1 MENQLTE
8 LIGTIMG
15 ELKEISKTETIVG
28 EPVHL
33 GDKMVVPVTKLSLG
47 FAVGGGEGKA
57 PEKGSS
63 FGGAGGGGAK
73 VEPVGFIV
81 IQEDNVSF
89 LPTKPGK
96 FEGLIDAIP
105 GVINKVKDI
114 IPDKNKAKGKSGQ
127 KSKEKET

>member
-15 ELKEISKTETIVG
+15 ELKEISKTESIVG
-28 EPVHL
+28 EPVSL
-33 GDKMVVPVTKLSLG
+33 GEKMVVPVTKLSLG
-47 FAVGGGEGKA
+47 FAVGGGQGKA
-57 PEKGSS
+57 PEKGSN

-89 LPTKPGK
+89 LPTKQGK

-105 GVINKVKDI
+105 GVISKVKDI
-114 IPDKNKAKGKSGQ
+114 MPDKNKGKGKSGE

>member
-15 ELKEISKTETIVG
+15 ELKEISRTEAIIG
-28 EPVHL
+28 EPVRL
-33 GDKMVVPVTKLSLG
+33 GEKMIVPVTKLSLG

-81 IQEDNVSF
+81 IQEDDVSF

-105 GVINKVKDI
+105 AVINKVKDI
-114 IPDKNKAKGKSGQ
+114 IPAKNKAKGKSGG
-127 KSKEKET
+127 EE

>member
-15 ELKEISKTETIVG
+15 ELKEISKTESIVG
-28 EPVHL
+28 EPVSL
-33 GDKMVVPVTKLSLG
+33 GEKMVVPVTKLSLG
-47 FAVGGGEGKA
+47 FAVG
-57 PEKGSS
+57 
-63 FGGAGGGGAK
+63 GGGGAK

-114 IPDKNKAKGKSGQ
+114 LPDKNKAKGKSG
-127 KSKEKET
+127 EK

>member
-1 MENQLTE
+1 MENQLAE

-28 EPVHL
+28 EPVRL

-105 GVINKVKDI
+105 AVINKVKDM

-127 KSKEKET
+127 KSEEK

>member
-15 ELKEISKTETIVG
+15 ELKEISRTEAIIG
-28 EPVHL
+28 EPVRL
-33 GDKMVVPVTKLSLG
+33 GEKMIVPVTKLSLG

-81 IQEDNVSF
+81 IQEDDVSF

-105 GVINKVKDI
+105 AVINKVKDI
-114 IPDKNKAKGKSGQ
+114 IPAKNKAKGKSE
-127 KSKEKET
+127 EK

>member
-28 EPVHL
+28 EPVRL

-105 GVINKVKDI
+105 AVINKVKDM
-114 IPDKNKAKGKSGQ
+114 IPDKNKAKGKSGE
-127 KSKEKET
+127 KSEEK

>member
-15 ELKEISKTETIVG
+15 ELKEISKTESIVG
-28 EPVHL
+28 EPVSL
-33 GDKMVVPVTKLSLG
+33 GEKMVVPVTKLSLG

-114 IPDKNKAKGKSGQ
+114 IPDKNKAKVKSE
-127 KSKEKET
+127 EKNGAK

>member
-15 ELKEISKTETIVG
+15 ELKEISRTEAIIG
-28 EPVHL
+28 EPVRL
-33 GDKMVVPVTKLSLG
+33 GEKMIVPVTKLSLG

-81 IQEDNVSF
+81 IQEDDVSF

-105 GVINKVKDI
+105 AVINKVKDI
-114 IPDKNKAKGKSGQ
+114 IPAKNKAKGKSEE
-127 KSKEKET
+127 KSREK

>member
-15 ELKEISKTETIVG
+15 ELKEISRTEAIIG
-28 EPVHL
+28 EPVRL
-33 GDKMVVPVTKLSLG
+33 GEKMIVPVTKLSLG

-81 IQEDNVSF
+81 IQEDDVSF

-105 GVINKVKDI
+105 AVINKVKDI
-114 IPDKNKAKGKSGQ
+114 IPAKNKAKDKSGG
-127 KSKEKET
+127 EE

>member
-28 EPVHL
+28 EPVRL

-105 GVINKVKDI
+105 AVINKVKDM
-114 IPDKNKAKGKSGQ
+114 IPDKNKAKGKNEE
-127 KSKEKET
+127 KSKKKEI

>member
-1 MENQLTE
+1 ME
-8 LIGTIMG
+8 
-15 ELKEISKTETIVG
+15 EISRTEAIIG
-28 EPVHL
+28 EPVRL
-33 GDKMVVPVTKLSLG
+33 GEKMIVPVTKLSLG

-81 IQEDNVSF
+81 IQEDDVSF

-105 GVINKVKDI
+105 AVINKVKDI
-114 IPDKNKAKGKSGQ
+114 IPAKNKAKGKSGE

>member
-28 EPVHL
+28 EPVSL

-57 PEKGSS
+57 PEKGSRWDLS
-63 FGGAGGGGAK
+63 LFKRIMYRSCPPNRVSLK
-73 VEPVGFIV
+73 V
-81 IQEDNVSF
+81 
-89 LPTKPGK
+89 
-96 FEGLIDAIP
+96 
-105 GVINKVKDI
+105 
-114 IPDKNKAKGKSGQ
+114 
-127 KSKEKET
+127 

>member
-1 MENQLTE
+1 
-8 LIGTIMG
+8 
-15 ELKEISKTETIVG
+15 
-28 EPVHL
+28 
-33 GDKMVVPVTKLSLG
+33 MVVPVTKLSLG

-57 PEKGSS
+57 VEKGSS

-89 LPTKPGK
+89 LPTKPGQ

-114 IPDKNKAKGKSGQ
+114 IPGKDKGKGIKQ
-127 KSKEKET
+127 ERGKDKE

>member
-1 MENQLTE
+1 MGNQLTE

-28 EPVHL
+28 EPVSL
-33 GDKMVVPVTKLSLG
+33 GEKMVVPVTKLSLG

-57 PEKGSS
+57 PETGSS

-81 IQEDNVSF
+81 IQENNVSF

-105 GVINKVKDI
+105 AVINKVKDI
-114 IPDKNKAKGKSGQ
+114 LPDKNKAKGKTE
-127 KSKEKET
+127 EK

>member
-1 MENQLTE
+1 MENELTE

-28 EPVHL
+28 EPVSL
-33 GDKMVVPVTKLSLG
+33 GEKMIVPVTKMSLG

-63 FGGAGGGGAK
+63 FGGAGGGGTK

-89 LPTKPGK
+89 LPTKPGT

-105 GVINKVKDI
+105 GVISKVKEI
-114 IPDKNKAKGKSGQ
+114 IPDKNKG
-127 KSKEKET
+127 KEKET

>member
-28 EPVHL
+28 EPVSL
-33 GDKMVVPVTKLSLG
+33 GKKMVVPVTKLSLG

-57 PEKGSS
+57 PEEGSS

-105 GVINKVKDI
+105 AVINKVKDI
-114 IPDKNKAKGKSGQ
+114 IPDKNKGKGKSGE

>member
-28 EPVHL
+28 EPVRL

-105 GVINKVKDI
+105 AVINKVKDM
-114 IPDKNKAKGKSGQ
+114 IPDKNKAKGKSGE

>member
-1 MENQLTE
+1 MENE
-8 LIGTIMG
+8 LNELVGTIMG
-15 ELKEISKTETIVG
+15 ELREISKTESIVG
-28 EPVHL
+28 EPVNL
-33 GDKMVVPVTKLSLG
+33 GEKMVVPVTKLSLG

-57 PEKGSS
+57 VEKGSS

-81 IQEDNVSF
+81 IQEDKVSF

-105 GVINKVKDI
+105 GVVNKVKDI
-114 IPDKNKAKGKSGQ
+114 IPGKDKGKGSTE
-127 KSKEKET
+127 EKGKGKA

>member
-1 MENQLTE
+1 MENQQTE

-28 EPVHL
+28 EPVSL
-33 GDKMVVPVTKLSLG
+33 GEKMVVPVTKLSLG

-105 GVINKVKDI
+105 AVINKVKDM
-114 IPDKNKAKGKSGQ
+114 IPDKNKAKGKSGE
-127 KSKEKET
+127 KSEEK

>member
-15 ELKEISKTETIVG
+15 ELKEISRTEAIVG
-28 EPVHL
+28 EPVSL
-33 GDKMVVPVTKLSLG
+33 GDKMVVPITKLSLG

-114 IPDKNKAKGKSGQ
+114 LPDKKEVKAKRG
-127 KSKEKET
+127 EK

>member
-15 ELKEISKTETIVG
+15 ELKEISRTEAIIG
-28 EPVHL
+28 EPVRL
-33 GDKMVVPVTKLSLG
+33 GEKLIVPVTKLALG
-47 FAVGGGEGKA
+47 VAGGGGEGKA

-81 IQEDNVSF
+81 IQEDDVSF

-105 GVINKVKDI
+105 AVINKVKDI
-114 IPDKNKAKGKSGQ
+114 IPAKNKAKGKSEE